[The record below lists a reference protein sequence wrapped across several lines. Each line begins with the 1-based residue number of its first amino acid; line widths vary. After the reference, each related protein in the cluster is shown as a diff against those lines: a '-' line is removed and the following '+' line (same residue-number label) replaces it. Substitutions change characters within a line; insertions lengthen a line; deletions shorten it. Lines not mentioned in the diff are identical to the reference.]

1 MPRIT
6 SIEPGFYRI
15 PLPAVL
21 TDSMHGEMRAFELN
35 TVRIRDSDG
44 AEGVG
49 YTFTVGRNGAAI
61 DTVLARELPEIMD
74 REEADEIERLWHKA
88 WWALHYGGRGGP
100 TVLALSA
107 FDMALWDLKAKR
119 ANLPLWKALGGYD
132 PRVPCYAGGI
142 DLELPL
148 DKLLRQT
155 DDNLAKGFR
164 AIKMKVGRANLFE
177 DVERVQAMREHLG
190 TGFPLMADA
199 NMKWSVDGAIR
210 AARALQPS
218 DLTWLEE
225 PTIPDDPAGH
235 ARIVREG
242 GLPIAAGENLRTL
255 WEFKLY
261 VAGGGVTYPEP
272 DVTNCGGVT
281 PFMKIAHLA
290 EAFNLP
296 VTSHGAHDVT
306 VHLLAACP
314 NRSYLEAHGFGLER
328 YIAEPLTIQ
337 DGFALAP
344 DRPGHGIAF
353 DWKGLA
359 HLAR

>member
-15 PLPAVL
+15 ALPQVL

-35 TVRIRDSDG
+35 TIRIRDSDG

-61 DTVLARELPEIMD
+61 DAVLSREFPEIMD
-74 REEADEIERLWHKA
+74 GEEADEIERLWHKA

-132 PRVPCYAGGI
+132 HRVPCYAGGI
-142 DLELPL
+142 DLDLPL
-148 DKLLRQT
+148 DQLLRQT
-155 DDNLAKGFR
+155 DDNLGKGFR

-177 DVERVQAMREHLG
+177 DVERVKAMREHLG
-190 TGFPLMADA
+190 AGFPLMADA

-210 AARALQPS
+210 AARALQPY

-242 GLPIAAGENLRTL
+242 GLPIAAGENLRTI

-261 VAGGGVTYPEP
+261 VAAGAVTYPEP

-328 YIAEPLTIQ
+328 YIAEPLKIQ

-353 DWKGLA
+353 DWQGLDKIKA
-359 HLAR
+359 

>member
-15 PLPAVL
+15 PLPTVL
-21 TDSMHGEMRAFELN
+21 TDSMHGEMRDFELN

-61 DTVLARELPEIMD
+61 DTILARELPEIMD
-74 REEADEIERLWHKA
+74 GEEADEIERLWHMA

-119 ANLPLWKALGGYD
+119 ANLPLWKALGGFD
-132 PRVPCYAGGI
+132 AKVPCYAGGI
-142 DLELPL
+142 DLDLPL

-155 DDNLAKGFR
+155 DDNLGKGFR

-177 DVERVQAMREHLG
+177 DVERVKAMREHLG
-190 TGFPLMADA
+190 AGFPLMADA
-199 NMKWSVDGAIR
+199 NMKWGVDGAIR
-210 AARALQPS
+210 AARALQPY

-261 VAGGGVTYPEP
+261 VAGGAVTYPEP

-353 DWKGLA
+353 DWKGLETIKA
-359 HLAR
+359 

>member
-353 DWKGLA
+353 DWKGLETIKA
-359 HLAR
+359 

>member
-353 DWKGLA
+353 DWKGLVTIKA
-359 HLAR
+359 

>member
-15 PLPAVL
+15 PLPSVL
-21 TDSMHGEMRAFELN
+21 TDSMHGEMRDFELN
-35 TVRIRDSDG
+35 TVRIRDADG

-61 DTVLARELPEIMD
+61 DTILARELPEIMD
-74 REEADEIERLWHKA
+74 GAEADEIERLWHKA

-119 ANLPLWKALGGYD
+119 ANLPLWKTLGGYD

-142 DLELPL
+142 DLYLPL
-148 DKLLRQT
+148 DRLLRQT
-155 DDNLAKGFR
+155 DDNLGKGFR

-177 DVERVQAMREHLG
+177 DVERVRAMREHLG
-190 TGFPLMADA
+190 VGFPLMADA

-210 AARALQPS
+210 AARALQPF

-328 YIAEPLTIQ
+328 YIEEPLRIEE
-337 DGFALAP
+337 GFALAP

-353 DWKGLA
+353 DWKGLEA
-359 HLAR
+359 IKA